1 MVLYDAPCHLKSL
14 KGFSPEVLVV
24 ECDECCEEQLV
35 SLVQDPD
42 GVAQL
47 LVPGD
52 QDIAGFTNYS
62 KEMTLVSVLS

>member
-1 MVLYDAPCHLKSL
+1 MSSQGLKCES
-14 KGFSPEVLVV
+14 FSPEVLVV
-24 ECDECCEEQLV
+24 KCDECCEEQLV

-52 QDIAGFTNYS
+52 QDIAGFTN
-62 KEMTLVSVLS
+62 